1 MEITVFFAGYGEMEG
16 QLWANAQMLT
26 DFTNEEGRA
35 GCQVGKINIDTS
47 DSNRVAKHLVGEIQR
62 VKGPIKIKAEV
73 GAKTSGGKI
82 VSMIKGFSLVDSVSS
97 DQSKSLNASPRM
109 MEKPNA

>member
-26 DFTNEEGRA
+26 DFTNDEGRA

-47 DSNRVAKHLVGEIQR
+47 DNNRVAKHLVGEIQR
-62 VKGPIKIKAEV
+62 AQCPIKIIAEV

-82 VSMIKGFSLVDSVSS
+82 VSMIKGFTLIGEVKSSPVSS
-97 DQSKSLNASPRM
+97 PASRM
-109 MEKPNA
+109 IEKPNA